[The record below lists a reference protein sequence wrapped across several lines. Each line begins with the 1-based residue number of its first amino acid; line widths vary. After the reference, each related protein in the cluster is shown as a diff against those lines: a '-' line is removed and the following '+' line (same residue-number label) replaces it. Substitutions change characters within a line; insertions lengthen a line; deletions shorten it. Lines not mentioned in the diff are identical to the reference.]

1 LRACQRNRGEPRPYA
16 VRRLGRLAA
25 QLTIAVASAWLGCTA
40 HPQDSQGGRT
50 AGLDQWTPDEKAQL
64 AAMRLTPAA
73 TVNVDPSNR
82 VAASPEAAQLG
93 KLLFN
98 DPRFSRNSAISCAS
112 CHHPDKQFQ
121 DGLPRALGL
130 SEGVRRTM
138 PVVDVTTGP
147 WYFWDGRKDSLWA
160 QAVGPLEDQ
169 KEHGGNRL
177 HDAHV
182 LQDHYR
188 RSYEAL
194 FGPMPDLSG
203 LPQNASPLGTETEKA
218 AWQKLDSQ
226 SRAGVS
232 RVFANMGKALAAYEA
247 TLRFGDSPLRSI
259 CRWCE

>member
-1 LRACQRNRGEPRPYA
+1 MTKARARNLA
-16 VRRLGRLAA
+16 ARLAIAIACGWIACVAYA
-25 QLTIAVASAWLGCTA
+25 QDGKN
-40 HPQDSQGGRT
+40 GG
-50 AGLDQWTPDEKAQL
+50 AADLDQWTPDEKAQL
-64 AAMRLTPAA
+64 AAMRLTPVAQ
-73 TVNVDPSNR
+73 VNVDPSNH

-98 DPRFSRNSAISCAS
+98 DPRFSRNGAISCAS
-112 CHHPDKQFQ
+112 CHHPDQQFQ
-121 DGLPRALGL
+121 DGRPRALGL
-130 SEGVRRTM
+130 REGARRTM
-138 PVVDVTTGP
+138 PVVDVTAGP
-147 WYFWDGRKDSLWA
+147 WYFWDGRKDSLRA